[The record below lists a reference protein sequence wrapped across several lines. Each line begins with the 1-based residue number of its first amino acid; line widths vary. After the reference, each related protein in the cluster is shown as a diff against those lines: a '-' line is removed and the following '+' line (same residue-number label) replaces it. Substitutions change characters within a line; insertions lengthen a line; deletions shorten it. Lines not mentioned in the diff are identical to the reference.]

1 MGDRAD
7 IRAIPGECRVAR
19 SEAMTRKHGACDG
32 GAHAIAVEPT
42 HMRWVLD
49 TDPAMQQGLTL
60 TAAISAT
67 IEWLAGDECHAL
79 DGAGLAAEL
88 GRRLR
93 SAGLPLDHLGLYLR
107 TLHPEILGHTV
118 GWAPDEPVQV
128 YRRPHDIV
136 RSAAYLSNP
145 VVRVLETQTPLVLRV
160 DPQRDAL
167 WTQNDLFKGRPLVEF
182 VFLPLRT
189 PGALPSAVSF
199 ATTRSTG
206 FTAGERAAFDR
217 IAPALR
223 NVCELR
229 NLRQVELTLLD
240 TYLGTL
246 TGRRVLEGRVRR
258 GELERLEAALLL
270 CDLREFTELS
280 NRLPSER
287 VLELLDAYFGCVVPA
302 IDKAGGEVIKFMG
315 DAVLAFFHRE
325 DASAACA
332 AALQGAVTA
341 LANLQRQQAPDCELR
356 AGVALHYGTVNY
368 GNIGYG
374 HRLDFTL
381 IGPDVNLVSRLQ
393 GVCSTTGQALLMSR
407 RFAELLPTGTAK
419 PVGAHLLK
427 GFAQPVDLYALSD
440 HH

>member
-1 MGDRAD
+1 M
-7 IRAIPGECRVAR
+7 P
-19 SEAMTRKHGACDG
+19 
-32 GAHAIAVEPT
+32 
-42 HMRWVLD
+42 WVLD

-79 DGAGLAAEL
+79 DEAALAAEL

-145 VVRVLETQTPLVLRV
+145 VVRVLETQTPVVLRV
-160 DPQRDAL
+160 DAQRDAP
-167 WTQNDLFKGRPLVEF
+167 WTQNDLFKGRSLVEL
-182 VFLPLRT
+182 VVLPMRT
-189 PGALPSAVSF
+189 PDALPSAVSF
-199 ATTRSTG
+199 ATTRCTG
-206 FTAGERAAFDR
+206 FTAAERAAFDR

-223 NVCELR
+223 NACELR

-270 CDLREFTELS
+270 CDLREFTALS

-341 LANLQRQQAPDCELR
+341 LASLQRLQTPDCELR
-356 AGVALHYGTVNY
+356 AGVALHYGTVSY

-407 RFAELLPTGTAK
+407 RFAELLPAGTGR

>member
-1 MGDRAD
+1 M
-7 IRAIPGECRVAR
+7 P
-19 SEAMTRKHGACDG
+19 
-32 GAHAIAVEPT
+32 
-42 HMRWVLD
+42 WVLD

-67 IEWLAGDECHAL
+67 IEWLAGDACHAL
-79 DGAGLAAEL
+79 DEAALAAEL

-145 VVRVLETQTPLVLRV
+145 IVSVLETQTPVVVRV
-160 DPQRDAL
+160 DPERDAA
-167 WTQNDLFKGRPLVEF
+167 WTQNDLFKGRALVEL
-182 VFLPLRT
+182 VALPLRT
-189 PGALPSAVSF
+189 ADALPSAVSF
-199 ATTRSTG
+199 ATTHGTG
-206 FTAGERAAFDR
+206 FTVAERAAFDR

-223 NVCELR
+223 NACELR

-270 CDLREFTELS
+270 CDLRGFTELS

-315 DAVLAFFHRE
+315 DAVLAFFHRA
-325 DASAACA
+325 DARAACA

-341 LANLQRQQAPDCELR
+341 LASLHRQQAPDCELR
-356 AGVALHYGTVNY
+356 AGVALHYGTVSY

-407 RFAELLPTGTAK
+407 RFAELLPSGTAK
-419 PVGAHLLK
+419 AAGAHLLK

-440 HH
+440 RP

>member
-1 MGDRAD
+1 M
-7 IRAIPGECRVAR
+7 
-19 SEAMTRKHGACDG
+19 
-32 GAHAIAVEPT
+32 
-42 HMRWVLD
+42 
-49 TDPAMQQGLTL
+49 DPEMQQGWTL

-79 DGAGLAAEL
+79 DEGALAAEL

-93 SAGLPLDHLGLYLR
+93 SAELPIDHLGLYLR
-107 TLHPEILGHTV
+107 TLHPEILGHTIS
-118 GWAPDEPVQV
+118 WAPDEPVQV
-128 YRRPHDIV
+128 YLRPHDFV
-136 RSAAYLSNP
+136 RSNGYFGNP
-145 VVRVLETQTPLVLRV
+145 IIRVLETQTPLVLRV
-160 DPQRDAL
+160 DPQRDAS
-167 WTQNDLFKGRPLVEF
+167 WIQADLFKGRPLVEL
-182 VFLPLRT
+182 VVLPLRT
-189 PGALPSAVSF
+189 PDALPSAVSF
-199 ATTRSTG
+199 ATMRSTG
-206 FTAGERAAFDR
+206 FTAAERAAFDR

-223 NVCELR
+223 NACELR

-270 CDLREFTELS
+270 CDLRGFTELS

-302 IDKAGGEVIKFMG
+302 IDEAGGEVIKFMG

-332 AALQGAVTA
+332 AALQGAATA
-341 LANLQRQQAPDCELR
+341 LASLHRQQMPDCELR
-356 AGVALHYGTVNY
+356 AGVALHYGTVSY

-407 RFAELLPTGTAK
+407 RFVELLPAGTGK
-419 PVGAHLLK
+419 SVGAHRLK

-440 HH
+440 PH

>member
-1 MGDRAD
+1 M
-7 IRAIPGECRVAR
+7 P
-19 SEAMTRKHGACDG
+19 
-32 GAHAIAVEPT
+32 
-42 HMRWVLD
+42 WVLD
-49 TDPAMQQGLTL
+49 TDPAMQQGRTL

-67 IEWLAGDECHAL
+67 IEWLAGEECHAL
-79 DGAGLAAEL
+79 DEAALAAEL

-107 TLHPEILGHTV
+107 TLHPEILAHVV

-128 YRRPHDIV
+128 YRRPHDFV

-145 VVRVLETQTPLVLRV
+145 IARVLETQTPLVLRV
-160 DPQRDAL
+160 DPQRDAP
-167 WTQNDLFKGRPLVEF
+167 WTQSELFKGRPLVELIA
-182 VFLPLRT
+182 LPLRT
-189 PGALPSAVSF
+189 PDALPSAVSF

-206 FTAGERAAFDR
+206 FTAAERAAFDR

-223 NVCELR
+223 NACELL

-341 LANLQRQQAPDCELR
+341 LASLHRQQTPDCELR
-356 AGVALHYGTVNY
+356 AGVALHYGTVSY

-427 GFAQPVDLYALSD
+427 GFAQPVDLYALFD

>member
-1 MGDRAD
+1 MIWMLDAD
-7 IRAIPGECRVAR
+7 PE
-19 SEAMTRKHGACDG
+19 
-32 GAHAIAVEPT
+32 
-42 HMRWVLD
+42 
-49 TDPAMQQGLTL
+49 MQQGRTL
-60 TAAISAT
+60 PAAISAT

-79 DGAGLAAEL
+79 DEAALAAEL

-93 SAGLPLDHLGLYLR
+93 SAGLPVDHLGLYLR

-118 GWAPDEPVQV
+118 SWAPGEPVQV
-128 YRRPHDIV
+128 YRRPHDFV
-136 RSAAYLSNP
+136 PANRYLGNP
-145 VVRVLETQTPLVLRV
+145 IIRVLETQTPLVLRA
-160 DPQRDAL
+160 DPQRDAS
-167 WTQNDLFKGRPLVEF
+167 WIQADLFKGRPLVEL
-182 VFLPLRT
+182 VVLPLRT
-189 PGALPSAVSF
+189 PDAVPSAVSF
-199 ATTRSTG
+199 ATMRSTG
-206 FTAGERAAFDR
+206 FTATERAAFDR

-223 NVCELR
+223 NACELR
-229 NLRQVELTLLD
+229 NLRQVELTILD
-240 TYLGTL
+240 TYLGSL

-270 CDLREFTELS
+270 CDLRGFTELS

-315 DAVLAFFHRE
+315 DAVLAFFHHE

-341 LANLQRQQAPDCELR
+341 LASLQRQQTPDGELR
-356 AGVALHYGTVNY
+356 AGVALHYGTVSY

-407 RFAELLPTGTAK
+407 RFAELLPAGTAK
-419 PVGAHLLK
+419 PAGAHLLK

>member
-1 MGDRAD
+1 MW
-7 IRAIPGECRVAR
+7 
-19 SEAMTRKHGACDG
+19 
-32 GAHAIAVEPT
+32 
-42 HMRWVLD
+42 WVLD
-49 TDPAMQQGLTL
+49 TDPAMQQGRTL

-67 IEWLAGDECHAL
+67 IEWLAGDACHTL
-79 DGAGLAAEL
+79 DEAALAAEL

-118 GWAPDEPVQV
+118 GWAPGEPVQV

-167 WTQNDLFKGRPLVEF
+167 WTQNDLFKGRPLVEL

-189 PGALPSAVSF
+189 PDALPSAVSF

-206 FTAGERAAFDR
+206 FTAAERAAFDR

-223 NVCELR
+223 NACELL

-341 LANLQRQQAPDCELR
+341 LASLQRLQTPDCALR
-356 AGVALHYGTVNY
+356 AGVALHYGTVSY

-393 GVCSTTGQALLMSR
+393 GVCSTTGRALVMSR
-407 RFAELLPTGTAK
+407 RFAELLPAGTAK
-419 PVGAHLLK
+419 PAGAHLLK

>member
-1 MGDRAD
+1 
-7 IRAIPGECRVAR
+7 
-19 SEAMTRKHGACDG
+19 
-32 GAHAIAVEPT
+32 
-42 HMRWVLD
+42 
-49 TDPAMQQGLTL
+49 MQQGRTR
-60 TAAISAT
+60 TPAISAT

-79 DGAGLAAEL
+79 DEGALAAEL

-118 GWAPDEPVQV
+118 GWAPGEPVQV

-136 RSAAYLSNP
+136 RSAAYLSHP
-145 VVRVLETQTPLVLRV
+145 VVQVLETQTPVVLRV
-160 DPQRDAL
+160 DPQLDAP
-167 WTQNDLFKGRPLVEF
+167 WTQNELFKGRFLVEL
-182 VFLPLRT
+182 VILPLRT
-189 PGALPSAVSF
+189 PDALPSAVSF
-199 ATTRSTG
+199 ATTRCTG
-206 FTAGERAAFDR
+206 FTAAERAAFDR

-223 NVCELR
+223 NACELR

-240 TYLGTL
+240 TYLGPL

-287 VLELLDAYFGCVVPA
+287 VLELLDDYFGCVVPA
-302 IDKAGGEVIKFMG
+302 IEEAGGEVIKFMG

-325 DASAACA
+325 DASTACA

-341 LANLQRQQAPDCELR
+341 LASLQRRQTPDCELR
-356 AGVALHYGTVNY
+356 AGVALHYGTVSY

-407 RFAELLPTGTAK
+407 RFAELLPAGTGR